1 MKIIITEE
9 QHRLIIESEGMD
21 KLFAVPTDLL
31 EMSGGVTKALN
42 LYHKLKDSKGWDGI
56 KVVGKLDYYQ
66 IDTDVYDDMVN
77 LTNEI
82 VYINGTLILSSENPD
97 NNFGKLKAINGNL
110 RGSEVDNISFPNLE
124 YVTGDVSL
132 EDSGISEL
140 PKLKK
145 VEGALFLQRTGIR
158 SLPELEYVGLH
169 LNLYDTRIN
178 DLPKLKIVQG
188 VLGLKHSRLADK
200 TTEEELRKQINI
212 GGSIHL

>member
-1 MKIIITEE
+1 MKLIITEK
-9 QHRLIIESEGMD
+9 QYRLIVESEGMG

-31 EMSGGVTKALN
+31 ELRGGVTKALN
-42 LYHKLKDSKGWDGI
+42 LYNKLKDSKGWDGI

-66 IDTDVYDDMVN
+66 IDANDIDD
-77 LTNEI
+77 LDIFTNEV
-82 VYINGTLILSSENPD
+82 VYINGTLILAFENPD
-97 NNFGKLKAINGNL
+97 NNFGKLKVINGNL

-145 VEGALFLQRTGIR
+145 VDGSLFLQRTGIS

-169 LNLYDTRIN
+169 LNLYNTQISE
-178 DLPKLKIVQG
+178 LPKLKIVQG
-188 VLGLKHSRLADK
+188 VLGLRHSHLADR

-212 GGSIHL
+212 GGNIHL